1 MALQL
6 MRLPILPKQR
16 HRDLRAGIFTRLFI
30 ALLLVSLLPLTAFWQ
45 LERQRMIANGELE
58 ARQQLELFADRMVR
72 QVDDWVSLN
81 LSVLEVAAQERAM
94 RSMQPAAQHRVIHRL
109 AGQLPWAYLI
119 ATVDL
124 DGRYAARSDGGGQH
138 GPVDRSLFRKILAG
152 QSYADEVRI
161 ARTVHRPVLVMA
173 VPIKR
178 TTGQLVGVLVEAAT
192 LDHVTKT
199 VTEARLGQSGHAFL
213 MTRAGWLIA
222 DRGISLRHRLR
233 NMSGHPAFGAAR
245 HGDGFYHYAYRG
257 SHKVAV
263 VRHSRFG
270 WIVVAQQKESESLR
284 AVRQAN
290 RYAWLLLG
298 LTTAAVAAIAALV
311 ASVFATR
318 IGGAARALEQAKAQ
332 AERANRSKTRFVA
345 AAVHDLMQPLNAA
358 RMFSA
363 ALRARVS
370 RDSARTL
377 CDDLDRAL
385 AAEDDIL
392 SSLLDISRLESG
404 NLQVHER
411 SFSVATLLETLGRE
425 FGMLARSRG
434 LELRLRS
441 SRLAIRS
448 DEALLRRILQN
459 FLSNAI
465 RYTHTGRILMGCR
478 RAGSEIRIEV
488 WDTGPGIPREQWRKI
503 FHEFQR
509 LDAGVAPFDRGA
521 GLGLAIVE
529 LIGTRLNHRIGLRS
543 WVGRGSVFWVQVP
556 RVRHARSPEVSGVAA
571 DAGIPADHAAAR
583 TSATAG
589 ARVWTIEDD
598 SCTRQF
604 IASLL
609 TDWGCV
615 ASAVGSCAQAL
626 RHAQEE
632 PQAPDLVLLD
642 YRLSDG
648 FGTALA
654 SELQQRWNKS
664 VAVMLVTAERDD
676 SLRAQCLSN
685 GWGFLAKP
693 LTAAKL
699 RAAVTHILMRTAAQR
714 TQSV

>member
-1 MALQL
+1 
-6 MRLPILPKQR
+6 MRLPILSKQR
-16 HRDLRAGIFTRLFI
+16 HRNLRAGIFTRLFL

-45 LERQRMIANGELE
+45 LERQRMIDNGELQ

-72 QVDDWVSLN
+72 QVDDWMSLN

-94 RSMQPAAQHRVIHRL
+94 RSMRSAAQRRLILRL

-124 DGRYAARSDGGGQH
+124 DGRYVARSDGGGQF

-152 QSYADEVRI
+152 RSEADEVRI

-178 TTGQLVGVLVEAAT
+178 GNGQLVGVLVEAAT
-192 LDHVTKT
+192 LDNVTKA
-199 VTEARLGQSGHAFL
+199 VTGARLGQSGHAFL

-233 NMSGHPAFGAAR
+233 NLSGHPAFRAAQ

-257 SHKVAV
+257 SRKVAV

-270 WIVVAQQKESESLR
+270 WIVVTQQKESESLR

-311 ASVFATR
+311 ASVFARR
-318 IGGAARALEQAKAQ
+318 IGSAARALEQARAQ

-358 RMFSA
+358 RVFCA
-363 ALRARVS
+363 ALRAPVS
-370 RDSARTL
+370 QDSTRAL

-385 AAEDDIL
+385 SAENDIL

-411 SFSVATLLETLGRE
+411 AFSVATLLETLGRE
-425 FGMLARSRG
+425 FDMLARSRG
-434 LELRLRS
+434 LELRVHS

-448 DEALLRRILQN
+448 DEVLLRRILQN
-459 FLSNAI
+459 FLSNAV
-465 RYTHTGRILMGCR
+465 RYTRKGGILMGCR
-478 RAGSEIRIEV
+478 RAGGDIRIEV

-503 FHEFQR
+503 FQEFQR
-509 LDAGVAPFDRGA
+509 LDAGVAPLDGGA
-521 GLGLAIVE
+521 GLGLAIAE
-529 LIGTRLNHRIGLRS
+529 LIGARLNHRIGLRS

-556 RVRHARSPEVSGVAA
+556 RVGHASSPEAGVVAA
-571 DAGIPADHAAAR
+571 DEAAMNDRPAPR
-583 TSATAG
+583 NSVTAG
-589 ARVWTIEDD
+589 ARVWAIEDD
-598 SCTRQF
+598 SSTRQLMT
-604 IASLL
+604 SLL
-609 TDWGCV
+609 ANWGCV
-615 ASAVGSCAQAL
+615 VSAAGSCAQAL

-632 PQAPDLVLLD
+632 SQAPDLVLLD
-642 YRLSDG
+642 YQLPDG
-648 FGTALA
+648 FGPALVT
-654 SELQQRWNKS
+654 ELQRRWNKET

-676 SLRAQCLSN
+676 SLRAQCVSN

-693 LTAAKL
+693 ITAAKL

-714 TQSV
+714 AQSI